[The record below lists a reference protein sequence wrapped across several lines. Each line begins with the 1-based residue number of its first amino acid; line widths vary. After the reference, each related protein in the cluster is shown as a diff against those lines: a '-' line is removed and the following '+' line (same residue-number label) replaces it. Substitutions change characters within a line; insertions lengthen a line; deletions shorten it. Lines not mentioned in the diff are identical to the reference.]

1 MKNETIDLNIINAN
15 VLNVFTLEFM
25 NVDVMI
31 NNGMIIGFGKC
42 SASVIIDA
50 KEKYLVPGLID
61 GHMHI
66 ESTML
71 TPIDYSKIALANGVT
86 TVFADCHEIANV
98 LGTTGIDFMLEE
110 IEKSGMDIRLMLPS
124 SVPCSNI
131 SGHSNQIV
139 ANDLLPY
146 YDNKFVNGLAEV
158 MDFGRIADSDTD
170 YIQKLTDCKKKG
182 LVIDGHMAGLNGDQV
197 DLLRHYSVSTD
208 HECETQK
215 DLVERIS
222 RGVNVHIR
230 EGSAA
235 KNFTELMKAVTIENH
250 NSVSFCSDDISIV
263 DLVEKGS
270 INNII
275 KLGIKQGYKPELLLK
290 MASYNAARAYNLTNL
305 GAIAS
310 GYIADLVLLNNLEM
324 FEIDQV
330 IKSGTITDG
339 PDFQQST
346 NITNESLRQTVN
358 ININTSN
365 IDLTPKYN
373 IAIGVTNGSLVTDKV
388 ELNSDELSY
397 LNKVVVINRYGESK
411 FFSSY
416 IKGINISKGAIAST
430 ISHDNHN
437 LVIIGSDDQSIKSI
451 INKVNDSNGGIYTLV
466 DGEFDY
472 CPLEVGGLMTNL
484 SIDET
489 YNNFKRLLNAVD
501 KLGFDELFL
510 AMSFLTLDVIPYLKI
525 TDQGLYDFDANEL
538 LS

>member
-1 MKNETIDLNIINAN
+1 MKKETIDLNIINAN

-31 NNGMIIGFGKC
+31 DNEMIIGFGKRP
-42 SASVIIDA
+42 AKTVIDA
-50 KEKYLVPGLID
+50 KGKYLVPGLID

-71 TPIDYSKIALANGVT
+71 SPVDYSKVALANGIT

-98 LGTTGIDFMLEE
+98 LGTAGIDFMLEE
-110 IEKSGMDIRLMLPS
+110 IEKSHMDIKLMLPS

-139 ANDLLPY
+139 AKDLLPY
-146 YDNKFVNGLAEV
+146 YDNRLVNGLAEV
-158 MDFGRIADSDTD
+158 MDFGRVASSDTD
-170 YIQKLTDCKKKG
+170 YIQKLTDCKNEG
-182 LVIDGHMAGLNGDQV
+182 YVIDGHMAGLNGDQV
-197 DLLRHYSVSTD
+197 DLLRHYGVSTD
-208 HECETQK
+208 HECETQE
-215 DLVERIS
+215 DLIERIS
-222 RGVNVHIR
+222 RGVSVHIR

-235 KNFTELMKAVTIENH
+235 KNFTELMKAVTIENQ
-250 NSVSFCSDDISIV
+250 NNISFCSDDISIV
-263 DLVEKGS
+263 DLVERGS

-275 KLGIKQGYKPELLLK
+275 KLGIKQGYKPELLFK

-305 GAIAS
+305 GAIAP
-310 GYIADLVLLNNLEM
+310 GYIADLILLDDLEK
-324 FEIDQV
+324 FDIEQV
-330 IKSGTITDG
+330 IKSGIIVD
-339 PDFQQST
+339 DQEFKEAI
-346 NITNESLRQTVN
+346 NITNDKLRQTVN
-358 ININTSN
+358 ININPSN

-373 IAIGVTNGSLVTDKV
+373 IAIGVSNGSLVTEKIELDSN
-388 ELNSDELSY
+388 ELNS

-416 IKGINISKGAIAST
+416 IKGISIPNGAIAST

-437 LVIIGSDDQSIKSI
+437 VVIIGSDDTSIKSI
-451 INKVNDSNGGIYTLV
+451 IDKVKNSNGGIYTLL

-484 SIDET
+484 SIAET
-489 YNNFKRLLNAVD
+489 YDNFKRLLNNVD
-501 KLGFDELFL
+501 GLGFDELFL
-510 AMSFLTLDVIPYLKI
+510 AMSFLTLDVIPHLKI
-525 TDQGLYDFDANEL
+525 TDQGLYDFDANKL

>member
-330 IKSGTITDG
+330 IKSGTIADG

>member
-250 NSVSFCSDDISIV
+250 NSVSFCSDDTSIV

-330 IKSGTITDG
+330 IKSGTIADG